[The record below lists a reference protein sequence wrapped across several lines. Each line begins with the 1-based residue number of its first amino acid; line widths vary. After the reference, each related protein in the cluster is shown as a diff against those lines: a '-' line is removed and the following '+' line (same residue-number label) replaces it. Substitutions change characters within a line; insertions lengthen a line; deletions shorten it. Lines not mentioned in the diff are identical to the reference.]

1 MPKYDLKTIQALYEL
16 GLVPHVT
23 FGLGSGYVPQ
33 EEFYF
38 TPEEM
43 LEYLEQG
50 EFYILN
56 RLDIDPEMCA
66 KWRAA
71 GGDARCGAML
81 KSGERLCER
90 IVEQQCDYHTW
101 VDLDRQDYCSS
112 HSHSKFWRNNATV

>member
-1 MPKYDLKTIQALYEL
+1 MPKYDLKTIQALYKI

-23 FGLGSGYVPQ
+23 FGLGSGYAPQ

-38 TPEEM
+38 KPEEM

-50 EFYILN
+50 ESYILN

-71 GGDARCGAML
+71 GGDALCGAML
-81 KSGERLCER
+81 KSGERMCER
-90 IVEQQCDYHTW
+90 VVEQQLDFHSW
-101 VDLDRQDYCSS
+101 VVVHRSDYCSS
-112 HSHSKFWRNNATV
+112 HRWSKSRG

>member
-1 MPKYDLKTIQALYEL
+1 MSKYDLKTIQALYEI
-16 GLVPHVT
+16 GLVPRVT

-43 LEYLEQG
+43 LDYLEQG
-50 EFYILN
+50 EAYILN

-71 GGDARCGAML
+71 GGDALCGAML
-81 KSGERLCER
+81 KNGERMCER
-90 IVEQQCDYHTW
+90 VVEQQLDFHSW
-101 VDLDRQDYCSS
+101 VLVHRDDYCPS
-112 HSHSKFWRNNATV
+112 HRRWESRGPQDA